1 MNERIRELR
10 KALGL
15 TMEKF
20 GERLGVGK
28 TAISSIENGINNVTD
43 QMAKSICREFSVDP
57 YWLETGEG
65 EMFIKTDDA
74 FFAKIDQIMS
84 GESEFH
90 RNLMRVMANL
100 DMEELHAIESMVQKF
115 LELSPPKHQE

>member
-115 LELSPPKHQE
+115 LELSPPKNQE